1 VPRPLSFRGPAATSL
16 GSRPVGSRMREG
28 RRTGAWAAA
37 ATLVALA
44 AAVLAP
50 AAGGAKPQFVKLSHI
65 GAWCWFADP
74 RALYAFGRT
83 YVGWVDGQGYVVV
96 ATYRDGKVRSTRV
109 AHPAPMS
116 SRDDHDEPALLVEPD
131 GRITAFY
138 SHHNGPFM
146 LYRTTIHPHDVKSW
160 GPEQAVP
167 TQRGQNTY
175 ANPVRLSSESKVFL
189 FFRGDVQPTFA
200 RRDSKGK
207 WSAARTLVSNP
218 GENPYMKIATN
229 DRDTIGFAFT
239 NGHPRGPV
247 TSIYYARYR
256 KGMIS
261 HADGRPIKP
270 LKEAPFTPAQADLVY
285 DAHAHGDRRAWIH
298 DVAFTGSGRPIIV
311 YATFSADGFS
321 HRYEYARWT
330 AHRWKTYVLAEA
342 GGPMTTDPIERHYSG
357 GVVLDHRD
365 PRTVYA
371 SIQQG
376 SEHEIV
382 KLVTR
387 DGGKSFART
396 QITSQSPTDNVRPFM
411 PRNLPKG
418 NDELLWMRGFY
429 DRYRQFKTA
438 IVARP

>member
-1 VPRPLSFRGPAATSL
+1 
-16 GSRPVGSRMREG
+16 VGARSGKG
-28 RRTGAWAAA
+28 RRTGAWAATA
-37 ATLVALA
+37 AVLLALAVIPAALA
-44 AAVLAP
+44 AGR
-50 AAGGAKPQFVKLSHI
+50 AGGAQPQFVKVSNI

-74 RALYAFGRT
+74 RAVYAFGRT
-83 YVGWVDGQGYVVV
+83 YIGWVDGQGYVVV
-96 ATYRDGKVRSTRV
+96 ATLRDGKVRRTRI
-109 AHPAPMS
+109 AHPGPMGF
-116 SRDDHDEPALLVEPD
+116 RDDHDDPALLVEPD

-146 LYRTTIHPHDVKSW
+146 LYRTTKNPHDVKSW

-167 TQRGQNTY
+167 THRGQNTY
-175 ANPVRLSSESKVFL
+175 ANPVRLSSESKTYL

-200 RRDSKGK
+200 TRSSKGK
-207 WSAARTLVSNP
+207 WSPAQTLVSNP
-218 GENPYMKIATN
+218 GENPYMKVASN
-229 DRDTIGFAFT
+229 DRDRIGFAFT

-256 KGMIS
+256 EGMIE
-261 HADGRPIKP
+261 HTDGRPIKP
-270 LKEAPFTPAQADLVY
+270 LAKAPFTPAEADVVY

-298 DVAFTGSGRPIIV
+298 DVAFTGSGRPIVV

-330 AHRWKTYVLAEA
+330 GQRWKSFALAEA
-342 GGPMTTDPIERHYSG
+342 GGPITTDGVERHYSG

-371 SIQQG
+371 SVQRG

-382 KLVTR
+382 KFVTR
-387 DGGKSFART
+387 NGGKTFTRT
-396 QITSQSPTDNVRPFM
+396 PITSASPTDNVRPFM
-411 PRNLPKG
+411 PRNLPEG

-429 DRYRQFKTA
+429 DRYRAFQTS